1 MLRLKIV
8 KSAAEEEAIATTTAN
23 EDDNKDVA
31 ANDGG
36 KGTRVLLELTH
47 PWRDSGRLVTADA
60 YFVSVEAA
68 LKMKEADLISLGMSS
83 SAAEGSQWR
92 FLGMPSSPS
101 EDVDRFSHRSTMTLA
116 RRNSWQS
123 PGSIGTVAS
132 SSRRCADWARGG

>member
-1 MLRLKIV
+1 MLRLKSV

-47 PWRDSGRLVTADA
+47 PWGDSGRLVTADA
-60 YFVSVEAA
+60 YFMSIEAA

-101 EDVDRFSHRSTMTLA
+101 KDVDRFSHRSTTTPA

-132 SSRRCADWARGG
+132 SSQ